1 MMILLGLLGV
11 SEDLICDDYNLT
23 DSVDHVT
30 EEVIER
36 LLVFFT
42 DQSIT
47 REQAANMMS
56 AK

>member
-1 MMILLGLLGV
+1 MILLGLLGV